1 MFMFS
6 ETSWRQLRVLKKIT
20 SGKDPPA
27 PNTAGGSVVCNA
39 MPLGLLLFLL
49 AEILIFSTFFSL
61 LHSVI
66 IYQNREPQIIE
77 IFCLLNKMTVKNN
90 ET

>member
-1 MFMFS
+1 MWVFS
-6 ETSWRQLRVLKKIT
+6 DENKHVHVFRDKLETTQGSKKIT
-20 SGKDPPA
+20 SGNDPPT
-27 PNTAGGSVVCNA
+27 PNMAGGSVVRNA

-66 IYQNREPQIIE
+66 IYQNREP
-77 IFCLLNKMTVKNN
+77 
-90 ET
+90 